1 MTIQTLKQG
10 IELIRE
16 NKHREGA
23 QLIRIALKSP
33 EVDAKTQA
41 IGWLWLAEAAE
52 TPKEKITCYNTAL
65 QLDPDNQQAHDRRA
79 YLLAQD
85 LPPAQP
91 KQEAPTPPQSMPP
104 GNTPPAGMPAQQNTP
119 PTGMPAQNTPP
130 QQTARPVDY
139 NNYTAQ
145 SAQQPMPTQPV
156 PSQPTPTQQQVPPGQ
171 PQQPPVPGTQPMQ
184 ANNTLVRTVG
194 IFDGPNG
201 PGTGFFINQSGFV
214 VTTRWVVGGTE
225 TVTYELNRGQRGQAR
240 VVRAWPQ
247 YDVALIYTGVQINQT
262 LPMTTTPTIPDN
274 MPLNAISHNG
284 QVANGI
290 RRGTRTVI
298 KEGWFPTTIEAVPDA
313 GGNPIFNQQN
323 LLVGML
329 TRNAHPSAPY
339 VFGLH
344 ITLLLRLMDQY
355 TQAVQSQQQLSYC
368 PSCGNLCQAA
378 AYGGFYCEHCGS
390 VLPHA
395 EGTQRFPMPKMASLY
410 GENMTKPCPN
420 CASTVGFYKGSCLRC
435 GYEV

>member
-10 IELIRE
+10 IELIQQ
-16 NKHREGA
+16 NKHDEGA
-23 QLIRIALKSP
+23 RLVRVALKSP
-33 EVDAKTQA
+33 EVDEKTQA
-41 IGWLWLAEAAE
+41 IGWLWLAE
-52 TPKEKITCYNTAL
+52 TVDNPNEKINYYNKAIS
-65 QLDPDNQQAHDRRA
+65 LDPDNQQAHDRRA

-91 KQEAPTPPQSMPP
+91 KPEDAAPTPPQSMPP

-119 PTGMPAQNTPP
+119 PAGMPAQNNPP
-130 QQTARPVDY
+130 QQTAQPVDY

-145 SAQQPMPTQPV
+145 SAPQPTQQSQAPQV
-156 PSQPTPTQQQVPPGQ
+156 QPTPPA
-171 PQQPPVPGTQPMQ
+171 QQPPVPGTQPMQ
-184 ANNTLVRTVG
+184 ADTKLYRTVG

-201 PGTGFFINQSGFV
+201 PGTGFFINQGGFV
-214 VTTRWVVGGTE
+214 ITTRWVVGGTE

-240 VVRAWPQ
+240 VVRCWPQ

-262 LPMTTTPTIPDN
+262 LSMSTSPTIPDN
-274 MPLNAISHNG
+274 TPLSAISHNG

-298 KEGWFPTTIEAVPDA
+298 KEGWFPTTIETVPDA

-344 ITLLLRLMDQY
+344 ITFILRLMDQY

-368 PSCGNLCQAA
+368 PSCGNLSQAA

-395 EGTQRFPMPKMASLY
+395 EGTQRFPMPKMANLY
-410 GENMTKPCPN
+410 GENMSKPCPN
-420 CASTVGFYKGSCLRC
+420 CASTVGFYKGTCLRC